1 MVKGDFR
8 IMSDEKIKDIEQRVS
23 RLEKMMVNISGI
35 LDFYIKKINSKQD

>member
-1 MVKGDFR
+1 
-8 IMSDEKIKDIEQRVS
+8 MSDEKIKDIEQRVS